1 MYNIIYAYG
10 TSLFGLYAAK
20 VIYALARGTRN
31 IFAIK
36 LLPLTSVWMLCWYL
50 RAFGKNSLSRY
61 FTWAIHV

>member
-1 MYNIIYAYG
+1 MYNIIYGCG
-10 TSLFGLYAAK
+10 TSLVGVCTAK
-20 VIYALARGTRN
+20 VIYALAKGTRN
-31 IFAIK
+31 TFAIK